1 MSRPLLARDVDELVR
16 RLVRPGD
23 HVHLAGTPSRPNA
36 LTYALCR
43 VFGADGRLTV
53 STTAVHSSAHAL
65 ALSGVADKVIAGFAG
80 DTYPSPRPN
89 PLYADLAEGRP
100 FTFEAWSLLSY
111 VQRLIAGAQG
121 APYAV
126 TGSLAGTDLAAGKPE
141 ELHVVPDPADPD
153 REVTLVTALRPDV
166 TLVHGAVADEDGN
179 IALAPPLGEG
189 AWAAYAARR
198 GVIASVERIVTRAE
212 LREIA
217 DRVVIPGQRV
227 LGLTEAPLGAHPQ
240 SLRTGQL
247 AGVDGYLDDYA
258 FLEEIVDSC
267 HGPSR
272 GTDWYDTWVT
282 GPGSHEGYLAR
293 LGEARIASLT
303 APLKPAPS
311 GPGDYEADAEAWS
324 EVYRCEQEAV
334 ERALRTKGGL
344 IAPQGRTAAD
354 GDHVPPA
361 PLAPEP
367 RADGAVAKPVAD
379 GTAEPAATR
388 QERLIVLGARAVA
401 EQVRQHGYDT
411 LLAGIGTSHMSAW
424 LAAELLRAG
433 GHDVKVVAELG
444 MYGFSPDPGDV
455 YLFSLRHAKRS
466 EMLAGI
472 PEILGGMVA
481 ANPRALGVLAAAEID
496 ETGTI
501 NTSRST
507 DGRWLT
513 GSGGANDIASS
524 TDCVVIAP
532 SSRRRYVRE
541 VAYRTSPGHR
551 VREVVSDFGR
561 FVRETSEAS
570 QSPQSPGFRLATW
583 LPAEE
588 AADSAEEM
596 RRLAAEAV
604 ATRTSWTAD
613 VSAVVPEKPVTD
625 EELALLRSLDPSG
638 RYR

>member
-1 MSRPLLARDVDELVR
+1 MTAPLLASDVDDLVR

-43 VFGADGRLTV
+43 VFGPEGHLTV

-100 FTFEAWSLLSY
+100 FRFEAWSLLSY

-126 TGSLAGTDLAAGKPE
+126 TGSLAGTDLAEGKPGV
-141 ELHVVPDPADPD
+141 LHRVPDPERPG
-153 REVTLVTALRPDV
+153 EQVTLLAPLRPDV

-179 IALAPPLGEG
+179 IALVPPLGEG

-198 GVIASVERIVTRAE
+198 GVIASVERIVSRAE
-212 LREIA
+212 LRRIA

-240 SLRTGQL
+240 SLRTGGL
-247 AGVDGYLDDYA
+247 AGVTGYLDDYA
-258 FLEEIVDSC
+258 FLEEVVSSC
-267 HGPSR
+267 HGPER
-272 GTDWYDTWVT
+272 GADWYRDWVS
-282 GPGSHEGYLAR
+282 GVGSHDGYLRR
-293 LGEARIASLT
+293 LGAGRRAALAE
-303 APLKPAPS
+303 
-311 GPGDYEADAEAWS
+311 PGADAD
-324 EVYRCEQEAV
+324 
-334 ERALRTKGGL
+334 
-344 IAPQGRTAAD
+344 AAD
-354 GDHVPPA
+354 RTGFGA
-361 PLAPEP
+361 ETEQWR
-367 RADGAVAKPVAD
+367 RAHAAEKSA
-379 GTAEPAATR
+379 AEPAPTPAASPAGNAPATR
-388 QERLIVLGARAVA
+388 QERLVVLGARAVA
-401 EQVRQHGYDT
+401 DQVREHGYDT
-411 LLAGIGTSHMSAW
+411 LLAGIGTSHMAAW
-424 LAAELLRAG
+424 LAAAMLRSG

-444 MYGFSPDPGDV
+444 MYGFTPAGGDA
-455 YLFSLRHAKRS
+455 YLFSLLHAARS

-496 ETGTI
+496 ATGTI
-501 NTSRST
+501 NTSLGA

-532 SSRRRYVRE
+532 SSCRRYVRE
-541 VAYRTSPGHR
+541 VGYRTSPGHR

-561 FVRETSEAS
+561 FVRDSAAD
-570 QSPQSPGFRLATW
+570 PFRLATW
-583 LPAEE
+583 LPAEDPGPCDPPGQRE
-588 AADSAEEM
+588 LEE
-596 RRLAAEAV
+596 LAAAAV
-604 ATRTSWTAD
+604 AARTCWDA
-613 VSAVVPEKPVTD
+613 AVAGIVPEKPVTD
-625 EELALLRSLDPSG
+625 EELALLRGLDPEG

>member
-1 MSRPLLARDVDELVR
+1 MSRPLIARDVDELVR

-43 VFGADGRLTV
+43 VFGDRGHLTV

-89 PLYADLAEGRP
+89 PLYADLEQGRP
-100 FTFEAWSLLSY
+100 FAFEAWSLLSY

-126 TGSLAGTDLAAGKPE
+126 TGSLAGTDLAEGKPG
-141 ELHVVPDPADPD
+141 ELHLVPDPADPD
-153 REVTLVTALRPDV
+153 REITLVTALRPDV
-166 TLVHGAVADEDGN
+166 TLVHGVAADEDGN
-179 IALAPPLGEG
+179 IALVPPLGEG
-189 AWAAYAARR
+189 AWASYAARR
-198 GVIASVERIVTRAE
+198 GVIASVERIITRDEMRA
-212 LREIA
+212 IA

-227 LGLTEAPLGAHPQ
+227 LGLTEATLGAHPQ

-247 AGVDGYLDDYA
+247 AGVDGYLDDYT
-258 FLEEIVDSC
+258 FLEEIVTSC
-267 HGPSR
+267 HGPGR
-272 GTDWYDTWVT
+272 GADWYRTWVT
-282 GPGSHEGYLAR
+282 EPGSHQGYLDR
-293 LGEARIASLT
+293 LGATRRTELT
-303 APLKPAPS
+303 APLKPAT
-311 GPGDYEADAEAWS
+311 GQDDEAEIETWAEIH
-324 EVYRCEQEAV
+324 RCEKEAV
-334 ERALRTKGGL
+334 EKALG
-344 IAPQGRTAAD
+344 AA
-354 GDHVPPA
+354 VPPA
-361 PLAPEP
+361 AAPLPPEP
-367 RADGAVAKPVAD
+367 DQPAP
-379 GTAEPAATR
+379 TAEPPTR

-401 EQVRQHGYDT
+401 DLVRTHGYDT
-411 LLAGIGTSHMSAW
+411 LLAGIGTSHMAAW
-424 LAAELLRAG
+424 LAAEMLRSG
-433 GHDVKVVAELG
+433 GHEVKVVAELG
-444 MYGFSPDPGDV
+444 MYGFAPEPGDV
-455 YLFSLRHAKRS
+455 YLFSLLHAKRA

-501 NTSRST
+501 NTSRSA

-532 SSRRRYVRE
+532 SSRRRYVER

-561 FVRETSEAS
+561 FSRTSPEDG
-570 QSPQSPGFRLATW
+570 GFRLATW

-588 AADSAEEM
+588 AADSAEETG
-596 RRLAAEAV
+596 RQAAEAV
-604 ATRTSWTAD
+604 AARTSWTAD
-613 VSAVVPEKPVTD
+613 VSGVMPEKPLSE
-625 EELALLRSLDPSG
+625 EELTILRSLDPDG

>member
-1 MSRPLLARDVDELVR
+1 MSRPLIAGDVDELVR

-43 VFGADGRLTV
+43 VFGHEGRLTV

-65 ALSGVADKVIAGFAG
+65 ALSGVAKKVIAGFAG

-89 PLYADLAEGRP
+89 PLYARLEQGEP

-126 TGSLAGTDLAAGKPE
+126 TGSLAGTDLAEDKPGV
-141 ELHVVPDPADPD
+141 LHRVPDPADPD
-153 REVTLVTALRPDV
+153 REVTLLAPLRPDV
-166 TLVHGAVADEDGN
+166 TLVHGVAADEDGN
-179 IALAPPLGEG
+179 IALVPPLGEG

-198 GVIASVERIVTRAE
+198 GVIASVERIVS
-212 LREIA
+212 REEMARIP

-227 LGLTEAPLGAHPQ
+227 LGLTAAPLGAHPQ
-240 SLRTGQL
+240 SLRTGGLLGIQ
-247 AGVDGYLDDYA
+247 GYLDDYA
-258 FLEEIVDSC
+258 FLEEIVASC
-267 HGPSR
+267 HGPER
-272 GTDWYDTWVT
+272 GSDWYRDWVAE
-282 GPGSHEGYLAR
+282 PGSHEGYLRR
-293 LGEARIASLT
+293 LGAGRRAALAEPGSGEGDTYAAESELWQEIHRSESAAGEQAARQRRST
-303 APLKPAPS
+303 P
-311 GPGDYEADAEAWS
+311 
-324 EVYRCEQEAV
+324 
-334 ERALRTKGGL
+334 
-344 IAPQGRTAAD
+344 
-354 GDHVPPA
+354 
-361 PLAPEP
+361 APEP
-367 RADGAVAKPVAD
+367 AGA
-379 GTAEPAATR
+379 PAHSAPRRPASR

-401 EQVRQHGYDT
+401 EQVREHGYDT
-411 LLAGIGTSHMSAW
+411 LLAGIGTSHMAAW
-424 LAAELLRAG
+424 LAAELLRTG

-444 MYGFSPDPGDV
+444 MYGFTPQGGDV
-455 YLFSLRHAKRS
+455 YLFSLLHAPHS

-496 ETGTI
+496 QSGTI
-501 NTSRST
+501 NTSRGA

-532 SSRRRYVRE
+532 SSRRRYVDQ
-541 VAYRTSPGHR
+541 VGYRTSPGHR

-561 FVRETSEAS
+561 FSRTA
-570 QSPQSPGFRLATW
+570 PAGGFRLATW
-583 LPAEE
+583 LPADDTGSGGVQDTE
-588 AADSAEEM
+588 
-596 RRLAAEAV
+596 RQAAEAV
-604 ATRTSWTAD
+604 ATRTSWQAD
-613 VSAVVPEKPVTD
+613 VAGVTPEKPVTD
-625 EELALLRSLDPSG
+625 EELALLRALDPDG

>member
-1 MSRPLLARDVDELVR
+1 MSRPVIASDVDELVR

-43 VFGADGRLTV
+43 VFGDQGHLTV

-89 PLYADLAEGRP
+89 PLYADLEKGRP

-126 TGSLAGTDLAAGKPE
+126 TGSLAGTDLAEGKPGV
-141 ELHVVPDPADPD
+141 LHRIPDPASPGD
-153 REVTLVTALRPDV
+153 EVTLLAPLRPDV
-166 TLVHGAVADEDGN
+166 TLIHGVAADEDGN
-179 IALAPPLGEG
+179 IALVPPLGEG
-189 AWAAYAARR
+189 AWAAYAAER
-198 GVIASVERIVTRAE
+198 GVIASVEKIVS
-212 LREIA
+212 REEMRQIA

-240 SLRTGQL
+240 SLRTNHL
-247 AGVDGYLDDYA
+247 AGVDGYLDDYS
-258 FLEEIVDSC
+258 FLEEIVTSC
-267 HGPSR
+267 HGPQR
-272 GTDWYDTWVT
+272 GADWYRDWVT
-282 GPGSHEGYLAR
+282 GPGSHAGYVQR
-293 LGEARIASLT
+293 LGAARRAVLTGSGSTADDYSAESELWQEVTRCESESAVRAREAA
-303 APLKPAPS
+303 APRAARTQAARSAPAPV
-311 GPGDYEADAEAWS
+311 PG
-324 EVYRCEQEAV
+324 
-334 ERALRTKGGL
+334 T
-344 IAPQGRTAAD
+344 
-354 GDHVPPA
+354 PA
-361 PLAPEP
+361 S
-367 RADGAVAKPVAD
+367 
-379 GTAEPAATR
+379 R

-401 EQVRQHGYDT
+401 DQVREHGYDT
-411 LLAGIGTSHMSAW
+411 LLAGIGTSHMAAW
-424 LAAELLRAG
+424 LAAELLRGG

-444 MYGFSPDPGDV
+444 MYGFTPEAGDV
-455 YLFSLRHAKRS
+455 YLFSLLHAARS

-496 ETGTI
+496 RSGTI
-501 NTSRST
+501 NTSRGA

-532 SSRRRYVRE
+532 SSRRRYVTE
-541 VAYRTSPGHR
+541 VGYRTSPGHR

-561 FVRETSEAS
+561 FRRDA
-570 QSPQSPGFRLATW
+570 PADGFRLATW
-583 LPAEE
+583 L
-588 AADSAEEM
+588 AADEEQ
-596 RRLAAEAV
+596 AAGDGPQAIEAQARAAV
-604 ATRTSWTAD
+604 DSRTSWASD
-613 VSAVVPEKPVTD
+613 VTGVIAEKPVAE
-625 EELALLRSLDPSG
+625 EELTLLRSLDPDG